1 MALKRDERPPERQA
15 PAERHWYLLIHQI
28 PPRPLY
34 LRAKIRQRLDRVGAV
49 PLKKSVYVL
58 PRTED
63 SLEDLQWIAQETV
76 AGGGEAF
83 VCAADFAYGVTT
95 EELVARFQR
104 PRAADFEELTA
115 EIRALLRTLGPRRR
129 KGQVPDDL
137 AVRCARLRKRL
148 EELTAIDFFEA
159 PARHE
164 AEMALHSLEEH
175 LRPAGAPEARAAPP
189 GEGARPVGRTWVTR
203 AGVHIDR
210 IGSAWLIR
218 RFIDPEARFRFVPAG
233 TKDFA
238 PDEIRFDMVGGDF
251 THEGDRCTFETLAA
265 RFAIADAAVDEIS
278 RIVHDVDVK
287 DGKFGRPDAPGIQQL
302 ILGLVLAEPDDEAR
316 LERGFVLFDDL
327 HRSFSKG
334 VEAAGM
340 TRRREKQTLSAG
352 KGRR

>member
-1 MALKRDERPPERQA
+1 MGRSERDGDPPERPA
-15 PAERHWYLLIHQI
+15 PAGRRWYLLIHQI

-63 SLEDLQWIAQETV
+63 SLEDLQWIAQEVV

-83 VCAADFAYGVTT
+83 VCAADFAYGVTA

-104 PRAADFEELTA
+104 ARAADFEALAA
-115 EIRALLRTLGPRRR
+115 ESRALLRTLGSRRR
-129 KGQVPDDL
+129 KEAAPEDL
-137 AVRCARLRKRL
+137 TLRGARLRKRL
-148 EELTAIDFFEA
+148 EELSAIDFFET

-164 AEMALHSLEEH
+164 AEMALHSLEER
-175 LRPAGAPEARAAPP
+175 LRPAGAPDARGAAPA
-189 GEGARPVGRTWVTR
+189 EGTKPLGRTWVTR

-210 IGSAWLIR
+210 IGSAWLVR

-238 PDEIRFDMVGGDF
+238 PGEIRFDMVGGDF

-265 RFAIADAAVDEIS
+265 RFAIADPAVDEIA

-287 DGKFGRPDAPGIQQL
+287 DGKFGRPDAPGVQQL
-302 ILGLVLAEPDDEAR
+302 ILGLVLTEPDDETR

-327 HRSFSKG
+327 YRSFSKS
-334 VEAAGM
+334 A
-340 TRRREKQTLSAG
+340 AG
-352 KGRR
+352 KGSTPAQRTPRPRK

>member
-1 MALKRDERPPERQA
+1 MARSARDGGPPERPAA
-15 PAERHWYLLIHQI
+15 PERRWYLLIHQI

-63 SLEDLQWIAQETV
+63 SLEDLQWIAQEAV

-83 VCAADFAYGVTT
+83 VCAAEFAYGVTA

-104 PRAADFEELTA
+104 ARAADFEALAA
-115 EIRALLRTLGPRRR
+115 EIRALLRALGPRRR
-129 KGQVPDDL
+129 KGPPPDDL
-137 AVRCARLRKRL
+137 AVRGERLRKRL
-148 EELTAIDFFEA
+148 EELTAIDFFET

-175 LRPAGAPEARAAPP
+175 LLPAGAPVARGAAPR
-189 GEGARPVGRTWVTR
+189 GGAKPVGRTWVTR

-210 IGSAWLIR
+210 IASAWLIR

-238 PDEIRFDMVGGDF
+238 PEEIRFDMVGGDY

-265 RFAIADAAVDEIS
+265 RFAVADAAVDEIA

-287 DGKFGRPDAPGIQQL
+287 DGKFGRPDAQGVQQL
-302 ILGLVLAEPDDEAR
+302 ILGLVLAEPEDEAR

-334 VEAAGM
+334 PDKRTTPA
-340 TRRREKQTLSAG
+340 RRTPSS
-352 KGRR
+352 RR

>member
-1 MALKRDERPPERQA
+1 MAPKAREGQLRERPA
-15 PAERHWYLLIHQI
+15 PAERRWYLLIHQI

-34 LRAKIRQRLDRVGAV
+34 LRAKIRQRLERVGAV

-76 AGGGEAF
+76 SGGGDAF

-104 PRAADFEELTA
+104 ARAADFEALTA
-115 EIRALLRTLGPRRR
+115 EIRALLRALGPRRR
-129 KGQVPDDL
+129 KGPAPEDL
-137 AVRCARLRKRL
+137 AVRAARLRKRF
-148 EELTAIDFFEA
+148 EELTAIDFFET

-175 LRPAGAPEARAAPP
+175 LRPAGTPDARAAAP
-189 GEGARPVGRTWVTR
+189 GEGAKPVSRTWVTR

-233 TKDFA
+233 TKVFA

-251 THEGDRCTFETLAA
+251 THEEDRCTFETLVA
-265 RFAIADAAVDEIS
+265 RFAIPDAAVDEIA

-287 DGKFGRPDAPGIQQL
+287 DGKFGRLDAPGIQQL
-302 ILGLVLAEPDDEAR
+302 ILGLVLAEPEDEAR
-316 LERGFVLFDDL
+316 LERGFALFDDL
-327 HRSFSKG
+327 YLSFSK
-334 VEAAGM
+334 
-340 TRRREKQTLSAG
+340 SAPS
-352 KGRR
+352 KGNTPTQRTPRPRM